1 MDMNLLEAAKDLS
14 IPNVLLLSSTAAFS
28 SSLHGHVMTEEN
40 LNSGGEVDTRF
51 FGYAQSKRIQM
62 EFCKA
67 MQFDYGLNYKTAVLG
82 NIYGPNNH
90 LEKSSTAIAS
100 IFYQINKAI
109 ENRLEK
115 VDFFGNGLMKRN
127 WTYVGDLNYIFDRL
141 IADESILDSIIVS
154 SMEICDLRTI
164 SELIAKAL
172 DFKGVINFDDLI
184 PHNPQ
189 EDKIVSNSR
198 LIELIGDVQ
207 FTQIAEGI
215 NETARLDLR
224 LGIN

>member
-1 MDMNLLEAAKDLS
+1 
-14 IPNVLLLSSTAAFS
+14 
-28 SSLHGHVMTEEN
+28 
-40 LNSGGEVDTRF
+40 
-51 FGYAQSKRIQM
+51 
-62 EFCKA
+62 
-67 MQFDYGLNYKTAVLG
+67 
-82 NIYGPNNH
+82 
-90 LEKSSTAIAS
+90 
-100 IFYQINKAI
+100 
-109 ENRLEK
+109 
-115 VDFFGNGLMKRN
+115 MKRN